1 MIIISALVEK
11 MAVSGEVYTLEAPLT
26 FLEIPTITLKYP
38 RDGDDDDSSP
48 QVAWSPLDEYRG
60 TGSLSLRRIRTL
72 GASPDPTYAAERAR
86 SVLLEARAAIERIL
100 GKDRGGTISA
110 KLTELLRSI

>member
-1 MIIISALVEK
+1 
-11 MAVSGEVYTLEAPLT
+11 MAVSGEVYTLDAPLT
-26 FLEIPTITLKYP
+26 FFEIPTITLKYP
-38 RDGDDDDSSP
+38 RDGDGDDESSP
-48 QVAWSPLDEYRG
+48 QIAWSPLDEYRG

-100 GKDRGGTISA
+100 GKDRGGTLSA